1 MFNPSMFE
9 QAKKNMNKDQMR
21 QAAEMMSKMSDA
33 ELLNYARM
41 SGNLYLKK

>member
-1 MFNPSMFE
+1 MFE
-9 QAKKNMNKDQMR
+9 QAKKNMSKDQMK

-41 SGNLYLKK
+41 SGIHNLKI